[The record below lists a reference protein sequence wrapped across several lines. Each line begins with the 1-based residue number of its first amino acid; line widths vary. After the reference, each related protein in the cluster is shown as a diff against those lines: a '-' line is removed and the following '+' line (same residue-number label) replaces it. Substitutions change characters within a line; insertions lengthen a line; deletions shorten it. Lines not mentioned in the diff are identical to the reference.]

1 MTARG
6 YGTVDNDRVG
16 KQFRTRGFFPC
27 TNSCVAVPQDMYYAV
42 EHFGEFQYI
51 LDPGCAW
58 LCGCCYGLRAIS
70 RRVEQNDVIIG
81 TKTSDNVFVQ
91 VRVAV
96 QQSVSPKEAREA
108 IYELANVGAQVDS
121 YVADVVRSQVPLMT
135 LDESFEK
142 KDGISNAVLHALEDN
157 MAKYGFRIHKAL
169 VTEITP
175 SKDIQDSMNE
185 INKQKR
191 LRDAAVMAAEAEKVR
206 VVTAASAAADA
217 ACLQGEGIA
226 RQRSAIVQG
235 LRESITQG
243 TDETLTSEKISEL
256 LLISQYFETLKEVGA
271 NSKSNAICIPHS
283 PSEGGVSQIRTV
295 SAVAAQKKSS
305 EQNRVFCLV
314 GAFLW

>member
-1 MTARG
+1 
-6 YGTVDNDRVG
+6 VDNDRVG

-42 EHFGEFQYI
+42 EHFGEFKHI
-51 LDPGCAW
+51 LDPGCACVGLD

-70 RRVEQNDVIIG
+70 RRVEQNDVVIG

-142 KDGISNAVLHALEDN
+142 KDDISNAVLHALEDN

-191 LRDAAVMAAEAEKVR
+191 LRDAAVMAAEADKVR

-243 TDETLTSEKISEL
+243 TGETLTSEKISEL

-271 NSKSNAICIPHS
+271 NSKSNAIFIPHS
-283 PSEGGVSQIRTV
+283 PSEGVADIASQIRNGV
-295 SAVAAQKKSS
+295 LQSKHVPSPAPG
-305 EQNRVFCLV
+305 QNTM
-314 GAFLW
+314 

>member
-1 MTARG
+1 
-6 YGTVDNDRVG
+6 VDNDRVG

-42 EHFGEFQYI
+42 EHFGEFKYI

-58 LCGCCYGLRAIS
+58 VGLDLCGCCYGLRAIS

-142 KDGISNAVLHALEDN
+142 KDDISNAVLHALEDN

-271 NSKSNAICIPHS
+271 NSKSNAIFIPHS
-283 PSEGGVSQIRTV
+283 PSEGVADVASQIRNGVLQSKHVPSPAPGQDTM
-295 SAVAAQKKSS
+295 
-305 EQNRVFCLV
+305 
-314 GAFLW
+314 